1 MILIF
6 RKEVMNKDDYD
17 SVTIELKNES
27 VTTIDDVLRTF
38 EDFLRGCGFFFD
50 GSIEIVKEYET

>member
-27 VTTIDDVLRTF
+27 VITIDDALIT
-38 EDFLRGCGFFFD
+38 FD
-50 GSIEIVKEYET
+50 GSIEIVKEGET